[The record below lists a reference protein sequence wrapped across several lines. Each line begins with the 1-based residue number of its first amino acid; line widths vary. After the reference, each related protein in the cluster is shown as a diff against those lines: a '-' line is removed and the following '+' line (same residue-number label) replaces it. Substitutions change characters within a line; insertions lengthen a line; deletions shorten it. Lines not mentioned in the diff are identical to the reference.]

1 VERRGRAGGVSVR
14 ITVGNL
20 YEDVSLLAESVR
32 HLAEDVEEDILD
44 GWHETPDEF
53 DAYISFDRGRYHVS
67 LEATRVGDYP
77 SREVAEMELAR
88 AMVAA
93 GVFPNAWLIND
104 HGNHLDINDD
114 IRRWHDEGGD
124 QMAPIP
130 GVQYQPGDRVWTTDM
145 DWPYIVV
152 GDWAP
157 PAWKSTPRAT
167 PASGHTSPTGTNCA
181 PTPTDP
187 DRSTHGRHLSASS
200 ECIPVPVAVGG
211 PRPSRRRAGIP
222 PRAGRSAACC
232 RPGCGK

>member
-1 VERRGRAGGVSVR
+1 MTRLYLHDTKPEFGVQRNPDGDVELRVRAGGVSVR

-20 YEDVSLLAESVR
+20 YEDVSLLAESLR

-44 GWHETPDEF
+44 GWQDTPDEF
-53 DAYISFDRGRYHVS
+53 DAYITFDRGRYHVS
-67 LEATRVGDYP
+67 LEATRVGDYA
-77 SREVAEMELAR
+77 SREVAEIELAR

-114 IRRWHDEGGD
+114 IRCWHDEGGD

-152 GDWAP
+152 GDWG
-157 PAWKSTPRAT
+157 PAGVEIHTEGDPSIRA
-167 PASGHTSPTGTNCA
+167 HV
-181 PTPTDP
+181 TDRDELRP
-187 DRSTHGRHLSASS
+187 DTD
-200 ECIPVPVAVGG
+200 
-211 PRPSRRRAGIP
+211 
-222 PRAGRSAACC
+222 
-232 RPGCGK
+232 

>member
-1 VERRGRAGGVSVR
+1 MTRLYLHDTKPEFGVHRNPDGDVELRVRAGGVSVR

-20 YEDVSLLAESVR
+20 YEDVSLLAESLR

-44 GWHETPDEF
+44 GWQDTPDEF
-53 DAYISFDRGRYHVS
+53 DAYITFDRGRYHVS

-114 IRRWHDEGGD
+114 IRRWHDAGGD

-152 GDWAP
+152 GDWGLAGVEIHTEGDP
-157 PAWKSTPRAT
+157 SIRA
-167 PASGHTSPTGTNCA
+167 HV
-181 PTPTDP
+181 TDRDELRP
-187 DRSTHGRHLSASS
+187 DTD
-200 ECIPVPVAVGG
+200 
-211 PRPSRRRAGIP
+211 
-222 PRAGRSAACC
+222 
-232 RPGCGK
+232 